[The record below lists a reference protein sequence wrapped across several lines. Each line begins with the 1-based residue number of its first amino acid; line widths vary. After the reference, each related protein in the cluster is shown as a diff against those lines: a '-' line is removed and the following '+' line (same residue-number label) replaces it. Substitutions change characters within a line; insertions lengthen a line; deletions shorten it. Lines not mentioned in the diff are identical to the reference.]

1 MIYGLIVISYLMYLL
16 LLKLKSIVNTLTNV
30 LKTWSAVT
38 GLPRANSSEQGD
50 YKK

>member
-1 MIYGLIVISYLMYLL
+1 
-16 LLKLKSIVNTLTNV
+16 
-30 LKTWSAVT
+30 VT

>member
-30 LKTWSAVT
+30 LKT
-38 GLPRANSSEQGD
+38 
-50 YKK
+50 